1 MNVVFMGSPEFA
13 LPTLDALAG
22 SPHQVLAVVTQPD
35 RPSGRGRK
43 LTPSPVGR
51 RAEELGITMLKPEK
65 FGAPEV
71 VQELRG
77 FDADAFVVVAF
88 GAILRRRHLSI
99 PRHGC
104 LNVHPSL
111 LPRHR
116 GAVPIQATLLAG
128 DDVTGVTTIVMDRG
142 VDTGPIL
149 LQRAMEVEAGENAG
163 ALHDRLSR
171 LGADLLVASV
181 DGLEAGTL
189 VATPQDDEG
198 ATHCRRLTKEDG
210 RIQWSGDSV
219 TVYRLTR
226 AMTPWPGAT
235 TTRDGSPLTVIR
247 ASVMET
253 ASRNP
258 VPGRVVSKDEGRGPV
273 IACGR
278 GTVVIETLK
287 PAGSRAMSG
296 PEFLRGHTLSEGE
309 TWGIE

>member
-13 LPTLDALAG
+13 LPTLEALAS
-22 SPHQVLAVVTQPD
+22 SPHRVLAVVTQPD

-43 LTPSPVGR
+43 LTPSPVAR
-51 RAEELGITMLKPEK
+51 RAAELGLTLLKPEK

-71 VQELRG
+71 VEELRS
-77 FDADAFVVVAF
+77 FQADAFVVVAF

-99 PRHGC
+99 PGKGC
-104 LNVHPSL
+104 INVHPSL

-149 LQRAMEVEAGENAG
+149 LQRAVEVEAGENAG
-163 ALHDRLSR
+163 ALHDRLAR
-171 LGADLLVASV
+171 LGAELLVVSL
-181 DGLEAGTL
+181 DGLEAETL
-189 VATPQDDEG
+189 APLPQADEG

-210 RIQWSGDSV
+210 RIHWSSDAI

-235 TTRDGSPLTVIR
+235 TLREGAPLTVIR
-247 ASVMET
+247 AQVVET

-258 VPGRVVSKDEGRGPV
+258 IPGRVVSKDEGRGPV
-273 IACGR
+273 IACGC
-278 GTVVIETLK
+278 GTVVIEALK

-296 PEFLRGHTLSEGE
+296 PEFLRGHTISEGE